1 MKKTSFIQL
10 GLVTAALAYGISSM
24 YVGVVD
30 NQVQDDYNP
39 VVVVNELPQVA
50 QAIDDLKEELNNG
63 VKDAKYLKEV
73 KNIDVKE
80 DVKMFTS
87 MLIELEDVKTNYN
100 LWQLKN
106 STILDDTVNYESW
119 NMMDKV
125 IWINKVGNLQNIIQ
139 EFESIEKR
147 YFKIKPKV
155 ESYDQQSK
163 ELTNYF
169 INNKDS
175 EKLLEIVSNS
185 YKDLKEFNEKVVT
198 TYKVI
203 NYLNAN
209 ASGLSNVQKMQ
220 ESPLKTHLG
229 KITELNSKVENSLKE
244 HNGYSQKIE
253 EMKNYQL
260 ATIDGQRDWVVEV
273 NKLIQKIKTKEKIE
287 EMNKDLHQVNKEI
300 KPIVDEVKKLE
311 SKDKKT
317 LDMKKIVSL
326 IKEQKQMAQSSSTNQ
341 TKLKI

>member
-87 MLIELEDVKTNYN
+87 MLIELEDV
-100 LWQLKN
+100 
-106 STILDDTVNYESW
+106 
-119 NMMDKV
+119 
-125 IWINKVGNLQNIIQ
+125 
-139 EFESIEKR
+139 
-147 YFKIKPKV
+147 
-155 ESYDQQSK
+155 
-163 ELTNYF
+163 
-169 INNKDS
+169 
-175 EKLLEIVSNS
+175 
-185 YKDLKEFNEKVVT
+185 
-198 TYKVI
+198 
-203 NYLNAN
+203 
-209 ASGLSNVQKMQ
+209 
-220 ESPLKTHLG
+220 
-229 KITELNSKVENSLKE
+229 
-244 HNGYSQKIE
+244 
-253 EMKNYQL
+253 
-260 ATIDGQRDWVVEV
+260 

-287 EMNKDLHQVNKEI
+287 EMNKDLHQVNQEI

>member
-244 HNGYSQKIE
+244 HNGYNQKIE

-287 EMNKDLHQVNKEI
+287 EMNKDLHQVNQEI

>member
-155 ESYDQQSK
+155 ESYEQQSK

-244 HNGYSQKIE
+244 HNGYNQKIE

-287 EMNKDLHQVNKEI
+287 EMNKDLHQVNQEI

>member
-50 QAIDDLKEELNNG
+50 QAIDD
-63 VKDAKYLKEV
+63 LKEV

-244 HNGYSQKIE
+244 HNGYNQKIE

-287 EMNKDLHQVNKEI
+287 EMNKDLHQVNQEI

>member
-244 HNGYSQKIE
+244 HNGYNQKIE

-273 NKLIQKIKTKEKIE
+273 NK
-287 EMNKDLHQVNKEI
+287 
-300 KPIVDEVKKLE
+300 
-311 SKDKKT
+311 
-317 LDMKKIVSL
+317 
-326 IKEQKQMAQSSSTNQ
+326 
-341 TKLKI
+341 

>member
-30 NQVQDDYNP
+30 NQVQDDYNT

-50 QAIDDLKEELNNG
+50 QAIN
-63 VKDAKYLKEV
+63 
-73 KNIDVKE
+73 
-80 DVKMFTS
+80 
-87 MLIELEDVKTNYN
+87 
-100 LWQLKN
+100 
-106 STILDDTVNYESW
+106 
-119 NMMDKV
+119 
-125 IWINKVGNLQNIIQ
+125 
-139 EFESIEKR
+139 
-147 YFKIKPKV
+147 
-155 ESYDQQSK
+155 
-163 ELTNYF
+163 
-169 INNKDS
+169 
-175 EKLLEIVSNS
+175 
-185 YKDLKEFNEKVVT
+185 DLKEFNEKVVT

-244 HNGYSQKIE
+244 HNGYNQKIE

-273 NKLIQKIKTKEKIE
+273 NK
-287 EMNKDLHQVNKEI
+287 
-300 KPIVDEVKKLE
+300 
-311 SKDKKT
+311 
-317 LDMKKIVSL
+317 
-326 IKEQKQMAQSSSTNQ
+326 
-341 TKLKI
+341 

>member
-1 MKKTSFIQL
+1 MKKTNFIQL

-24 YVGVVD
+24 YMGIVD

-39 VVVVNELPQVA
+39 VVIVNELPQVA

-63 VKDAKYLKEV
+63 VKDAKYL
-73 KNIDVKE
+73 KE

-125 IWINKVGNLQNIIQ
+125 IWINKVGNLQNTIQ

-147 YFKIKPKV
+147 YSKIKPKV

-169 INNKDS
+169 INNNKDS
-175 EKLLEIVSNS
+175 EKLLEIVS
-185 YKDLKEFNEKVVT
+185 
-198 TYKVI
+198 
-203 NYLNAN
+203 
-209 ASGLSNVQKMQ
+209 
-220 ESPLKTHLG
+220 
-229 KITELNSKVENSLKE
+229 
-244 HNGYSQKIE
+244 
-253 EMKNYQL
+253 
-260 ATIDGQRDWVVEV
+260 
-273 NKLIQKIKTKEKIE
+273 
-287 EMNKDLHQVNKEI
+287 
-300 KPIVDEVKKLE
+300 
-311 SKDKKT
+311 
-317 LDMKKIVSL
+317 L
-326 IKEQKQMAQSSSTNQ
+326 IKEQKQVAQSSSTNQ

>member
-87 MLIELEDVKTNYN
+87 MLIELE
-100 LWQLKN
+100 
-106 STILDDTVNYESW
+106 
-119 NMMDKV
+119 
-125 IWINKVGNLQNIIQ
+125 
-139 EFESIEKR
+139 
-147 YFKIKPKV
+147 
-155 ESYDQQSK
+155 
-163 ELTNYF
+163 
-169 INNKDS
+169 
-175 EKLLEIVSNS
+175 
-185 YKDLKEFNEKVVT
+185 VVT

-244 HNGYSQKIE
+244 HNRYNQKIE

-287 EMNKDLHQVNKEI
+287 EMNKDLHQVNQEI

>member
-63 VKDAKYLKEV
+63 VKDAKYL
-73 KNIDVKE
+73 
-80 DVKMFTS
+80 
-87 MLIELEDVKTNYN
+87 
-100 LWQLKN
+100 
-106 STILDDTVNYESW
+106 
-119 NMMDKV
+119 
-125 IWINKVGNLQNIIQ
+125 
-139 EFESIEKR
+139 
-147 YFKIKPKV
+147 
-155 ESYDQQSK
+155 
-163 ELTNYF
+163 
-169 INNKDS
+169 
-175 EKLLEIVSNS
+175 
-185 YKDLKEFNEKVVT
+185 
-198 TYKVI
+198 
-203 NYLNAN
+203 
-209 ASGLSNVQKMQ
+209 
-220 ESPLKTHLG
+220 
-229 KITELNSKVENSLKE
+229 
-244 HNGYSQKIE
+244 
-253 EMKNYQL
+253 
-260 ATIDGQRDWVVEV
+260 
-273 NKLIQKIKTKEKIE
+273 
-287 EMNKDLHQVNKEI
+287 HQVNQEI

>member
-287 EMNKDLHQVNKEI
+287 EMNKDLHQVNQEI